1 MVIER
6 KYFNSMTPDELY
18 EILRLRSEIFVVEQN
33 CIYNDLDGHDKEAL
47 HFFISENS
55 RIIAYSRVLKPG
67 IRFTEYLIGRV
78 VVKKEKRRRN
88 LGNLIVNYA
97 KHYILNEMD
106 GIKIRISAQQ
116 YLQKFYENLGFE
128 IVTDLYLED
137 GIPHYGML
145 YEKK

>member
-67 IRFTEYLIGRV
+67 TRFTEHSIGRV
-78 VVKKEKRRRN
+78 VVKKEKRGRN
-88 LGNLIVNYA
+88 LSTLIVNYA

-106 GIKIRISAQQ
+106 NIKIRINAQQ

-137 GIPHYGML
+137 GIPHYAML